1 MAQAKPTGAKR
12 AKKVVEAEG
21 IAHITATFNN
31 TLITITD
38 MQGNAITWG
47 SSGKAGFQGSKKST
61 PFAAT
66 VAAEQAAREAL
77 NLGVRRVHVRVQG
90 PGSGRESAIQALATA
105 GLQIRSI
112 RDVTPIP
119 HNGCRPPKQR
129 GVCPRARYP
138 GPACKLCRREGTKLF
153 LKGTRCLTE
162 KCAVERRAY
171 APGQHGQSSGRRR
184 KASEYARQLRE
195 KQKVK
200 RIYGLSE
207 RQFRNIFD
215 RVLKEPGVT
224 GEALLVAL
232 ESRLDNLV
240 YRMGFAVSRRQARQ
254 LVRHRHIQVNGRTVD
269 VPSYRVRPGEEIA
282 VAASRRELVLVRHA
296 LEQFGRSQ
304 PVSWIHVDTDKA
316 LGKMTERPSRDAIP
330 IAAQE
335 QLIIELYSK

>member
-1 MAQAKPTGAKR
+1 M
-12 AKKVVEAEG
+12 
-21 IAHITATFNN
+21 
-31 TLITITD
+31 
-38 MQGNAITWG
+38 
-47 SSGKAGFQGSKKST
+47 
-61 PFAAT
+61 
-66 VAAEQAAREAL
+66 
-77 NLGVRRVHVRVQG
+77 
-90 PGSGRESAIQALATA
+90 
-105 GLQIRSI
+105 
-112 RDVTPIP
+112 
-119 HNGCRPPKQR
+119 
-129 GVCPRARYP
+129 ARYT

-240 YRMGFAVSRRQARQ
+240 YRMGFAGSRRQARQ
-254 LVRHRHIQVNGRTVD
+254 LVRDRQPLGNGRPLGG
-269 VPSYRVRPGEEIA
+269 PSDPRPPGHG
-282 VAASRRELVLVRHA
+282 V
-296 LEQFGRSQ
+296 
-304 PVSWIHVDTDKA
+304 K
-316 LGKMTERPSRDAIP
+316 
-330 IAAQE
+330 
-335 QLIIELYSK
+335 